1 MQSVDADRSDRP
13 GVIAVV
19 PIGSLEGAKS
29 RLGAT
34 LDAEERRDLVT
45 RLIRRTI
52 EATTGT
58 PGIDE
63 TIVVTPDDEVRRL
76 ALELG
81 ARPIRQGD
89 QGLNQGLREGRA
101 EVEAAGADALLV
113 LPIDLPLV
121 SGDAL
126 ASLLAEL
133 DDPRRPLA
141 VLVPDRHGRGTNA
154 LLLSPPGAIEFCFG
168 GDSRT
173 AHIDCAHSRGVH
185 VVEING
191 PLSLDLDTPAD
202 LLAFEALAP
211 EVVVGETADA
221 H

>member
-1 MQSVDADRSDRP
+1 MPAMERNPTSRPSV
-13 GVIAVV
+13 VAVV
-19 PIGSLEGAKS
+19 PIGTLEGAKS
-29 RLGAT
+29 RLGET

-52 EATTGT
+52 ETTTAT

-63 TIVVTPDDEVRRL
+63 TIVITPDDDVRRL

-81 ARPIRQGD
+81 ARPIRQRG
-89 QGLNQGLREGRA
+89 QGLNQGLREGRT
-101 EVEAAGADALLV
+101 EVISAGADALLV

-121 SGDAL
+121 SRDAL
-126 ASLLAEL
+126 TTLLAEL
-133 DDPRRPLA
+133 DDPHRPLV

-154 LLLSPPGAIEFCFG
+154 LLLAPPDAIEFCFG
-168 GDSRT
+168 GDSRA
-173 AHIDCAHSRGVH
+173 AHLDCARSRGVRM
-185 VVEING
+185 VEADG
-191 PLSLDLDTPAD
+191 PLTLDLDTPAD
-202 LLAFEALAP
+202 LLAFESLAP